1 MSGESGENQ
10 RIDDMP
16 DENYCWDDI
25 DLIIL
30 DYDFGLEYT
39 GLDWFKRFRPEEIPA
54 TILMTAHGS
63 EEIASTSI
71 KIGID
76 DYIVKGRTNDEKLI
90 ETINECVSG
99 KNGKE

>member
-1 MSGESGENQ
+1 
-10 RIDDMP
+10 MP

-76 DYIVKGRTNDEKLI
+76 DYIVKGRTNDDKLI